1 MRSGPPNQPQQRRKR
16 RGRGLLLGLAVVIVL
31 IVAILIAGRF
41 ALNAFAISQ
50 INQTLSDAI
59 NNIPSEVALLPER
72 DQTIPESTVNSLI
85 TQRSS
90 ASSPVQNLTIHFT
103 PNDVEIDFNVFSFPS
118 TITTVPKIVNGKLVA
133 TNVTVQGIAGLILS
147 PDDITNIMNTQITN
161 LQTHI
166 QHTITA
172 VTLENHA
179 ILLHIKPGTSSPTTP
194 GTLPT
199 SVPTSIPTALPTLP
213 SVP

>member
-1 MRSGPPNQPQQRRKR
+1 MLI
-16 RGRGLLLGLAVVIVL
+16 GLVVVIVL
-31 IVAILIAGRF
+31 IAVLLVGGRF

-59 NNIPSEVALLPER
+59 NNVPSEVALLPER
-72 DQTIPESTVNSLI
+72 DQTISESTVNALI

-103 PNDVEIDFNVFSFPS
+103 PKDVEIDFDVFSFSS

-133 TNVTVQGIAGLILS
+133 TNVTVQGMAALILS
-147 PDDITNIMNTQITN
+147 PDDITNIMNTQITKLEN
-161 LQTHI
+161 HI

-179 ILLHIKPGTSSPTTP
+179 ILLHIKPGTSTPTPP

-199 SVPTSIPTALPTLP
+199 SVPTSIPTSIPTVLPTISIP
-213 SVP
+213 